1 MINGENLI
9 ENLLLTK
16 FCNDIIKNPTQ
27 VAQKLNNL
35 NTFAQK
41 GVGKNFPLTAAYIT
55 KQAGELFGTVASC
68 ETFFNGLQTPFQAD
82 LQKNGQK
89 ITNLPGQ
96 LMPFLLNILQG

>member
-1 MINGENLI
+1 MINGENFL
-9 ENLLLTK
+9 ENLLLTQ
-16 FCNDIIKNPTQ
+16 FCTNIINNPTQ

-35 NTFAQK
+35 NTFAQ
-41 GVGKNFPLTAAYIT
+41 GSVGKNFPLTAAYIT
-55 KQAGELFGTVASC
+55 KQASELFGTVASC

-96 LMPFLLNILQG
+96 LMQFLLNILQG